1 MTKLLFAFSIVFS
14 LFTSCVSSPYYQKSE
29 SIPNNKWAID
39 FKPGF
44 VIDIEDT
51 GIYYNTD
58 FIIRH
63 TNNYRYANIWLNV
76 LVKGPGQKSFTKTR
90 IEIPLATA
98 QGQWLGQ
105 GMGEIFEQ
113 RRMIVLNHDEM
124 PITDNLISVSE
135 ESFKQLFRKKGRYE
149 IRLEQNMREK
159 ALSDVLHVGLRI
171 EKSSKR
177 AVNKPKPL
185 S

>member
-1 MTKLLFAFSIVFS
+1 
-14 LFTSCVSSPYYQKSE
+14 
-29 SIPNNKWAID
+29 
-39 FKPGF
+39 
-44 VIDIEDT
+44 
-51 GIYYNTD
+51 
-58 FIIRH
+58 
-63 TNNYRYANIWLNV
+63 
-76 LVKGPGQKSFTKTR
+76 
-90 IEIPLATA
+90 
-98 QGQWLGQ
+98 
-105 GMGEIFEQ
+105 
-113 RRMIVLNHDEM
+113 MIVLNHDEM

-177 AVNKPKPL
+177 AVSKPKPL

>member
-1 MTKLLFAFSIVFS
+1 MTKLLFALGIFLS
-14 LFTSCVSSPYYQKSE
+14 LFASCVSSPYYQKSE

-51 GIYYNTD
+51 NIYYNTD

-63 TNNYRYANIWLNV
+63 TNNYKYANIWLNV
-76 LVKGPGQKSFTKTR
+76 LVKGPGQKSYTKTR
-90 IEIPLATA
+90 IEIPLATP

-105 GMGEIFEQ
+105 GMGEIYEQ

-135 ESFKQLFRKKGRYE
+135 ESFNQLFRKKGRYE

-177 AVNKPKPL
+177 AVPKPKPV